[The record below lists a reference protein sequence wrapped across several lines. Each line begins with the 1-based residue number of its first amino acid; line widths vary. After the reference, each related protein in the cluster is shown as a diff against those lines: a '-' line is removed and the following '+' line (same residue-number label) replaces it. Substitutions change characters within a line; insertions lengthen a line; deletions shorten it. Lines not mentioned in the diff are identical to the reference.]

1 MLGFDE
7 LYNRERSV
15 KTLLQ
20 DDPVQPFNR
29 NALTDHDMFLALRR
43 YLEKNDGKQP
53 LFIGLSN
60 IGTPAFLDVG
70 EHGEQYGAASNHS
83 LNTIKN
89 LAIGRAHVRTP
100 VTNAHLVCHI
110 LL

>member
-29 NALTDHDMFLALRR
+29 NALTDHDLFLALRR

-53 LFIGLSN
+53 LFIGLYN
-60 IGTPAFLDVG
+60 IGTHAFMDVG
-70 EHGEQYGAASNHS
+70 EHGEKYGDGSNHS
-83 LNTIKN
+83 LNTIHN
-89 LAIGRAHVRTP
+89 LEDRKSTRLNSSH
-100 VTNAHLVCHI
+100 
-110 LL
+110 